1 MFQEKVQKFIARFQ
15 SPKSLTKEEE
25 ELKAKSNFLNPLVEP
40 LIHSRLSQGDSYG
53 YEIAQS
59 VKKGSGGRFRLP
71 EGTMYPTL
79 CRLMDQGY
87 ITDYESEEEGRR
99 LRLYY
104 QITPEGRERLQ
115 FRWTPMQRPAK
126 AVKPALPRWATA
138 CSKVDRD

>member
-1 MFQEKVQKFIARFQ
+1 MMKEKFHQALVRFKSTKFISQ
-15 SPKSLTKEEE
+15 EEE
-25 ELKAKSNFLNPLVEP
+25 QLKSKSNFLNPLVEP
-40 LIHSRLSQGDSYG
+40 LILSRLSQGDSYG

-87 ITDYESEEEGRR
+87 ITDYEAEEEGRR
-99 LRLYY
+99 LRVYY

-115 FRWTPMQRPAK
+115 FLLDAYAEAREGCEACLAAMEQPLPA
-126 AVKPALPRWATA
+126 
-138 CSKVDRD
+138 

>member
-1 MFQEKVQKFIARFQ
+1 MMKEKFHQALVRFKSTKFISQ
-15 SPKSLTKEEE
+15 EEE
-25 ELKAKSNFLNPLVEP
+25 QLKAKSNFLNPLVEP
-40 LIHSRLSQGDSYG
+40 LILSRLSQGDSYG

-87 ITDYESEEEGRR
+87 IAGYASEEEGRR

-115 FRWTPMQRPAK
+115 FLLDAYAEAREGCE
-126 AVKPALPRWATA
+126 A
-138 CSKVDRD
+138 CLVAMGDSVQ